1 MKRSTTTM
9 LVFQAVNSMPILF
22 YLILLWTKPHRYE
35 NTWSIFSMVVMAILV
50 AGCLSTLFLL
60 EQRTKAATA
69 LVWGINVVA
78 WIFVMSVAY
87 GVFRFIENAT

>member
-9 LVFQAVNSMPILF
+9 LVFQAVNSIPILL

-35 NTWSIFSMVVMAILV
+35 NAWSIFSMVVMAVVV
-50 AGCLSTLFLL
+50 AVCFSTLFLL
-60 EQRTKAATA
+60 EQRSKAGTA

-78 WIFVMSVAY
+78 LIVVMSVAY
-87 GVFRFIENAT
+87 CVFCFIENVT